1 MDKVGG
7 TATTYTGP
15 TGLTTGNTAA
25 YTDATANSKA
35 NNPAKD
41 QLIQQK
47 AEQQGQSSQAERG
60 TIPEPPFDL
69 STGNVGYGQGTLDR
83 AFDALSSL
91 EKELEGIDPS
101 SPEGSKKMTLINI
114 KMQRVQQVIG
124 LITEI
129 RKNIH
134 DLNMRIIGNMR

>member
-1 MDKVGG
+1 MSKVSGP
-7 TATTYTGP
+7 ATTQYTGP
-15 TGLTTGNTAA
+15 TGVVTGGTAPA
-25 YTDATANSKA
+25 NADAAAN
-35 NNPAKD
+35 AKGKPGD
-41 QLIQQK
+41 QLVQSNNQPQQQ
-47 AEQQGQSSQAERG
+47 AQAERG

-69 STGNVGYGQGTLDR
+69 SSGSVGYGQGTLDR
-83 AFDALSSL
+83 AFDALGSL